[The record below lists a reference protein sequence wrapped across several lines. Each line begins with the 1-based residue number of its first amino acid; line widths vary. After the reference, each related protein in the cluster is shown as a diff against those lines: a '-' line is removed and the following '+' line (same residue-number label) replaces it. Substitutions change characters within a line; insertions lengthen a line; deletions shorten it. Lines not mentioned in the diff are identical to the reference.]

1 MQPSTANIIDDIHIP
16 DEDAMIKH
24 EYLDWMT
31 HNTPSR
37 WCNDSAI
44 ADDLESALAS
54 GAIGCTSNP
63 PLTYEALTTHPDLY
77 KEAIAQIPA
86 HLSGDDRVVELLGV
100 VVRPLAARL
109 MPLYRSSDGAFGYV
123 RSQVQPGISADAA
136 AMYRQGKTIAA
147 WGENVMVKIP
157 GTAAGM
163 QALEDLAAD
172 GIPTNPTVCPSVAQI
187 IAAAQANERGIERAL
202 AAGRTPAA
210 STAAIV
216 MGRLQDYL
224 SLLNEE
230 RKAGLSKDDLDW
242 AILAVAKRCY
252 RIIRER
258 GYRQILMPAAF
269 RSPIQ
274 VAGLCGAQV
283 HMTIHPKVQK
293 QVIEAERAGRLP
305 RRPGIDDPVAPSLIE
320 RVSRALPEFAR
331 AYDPNGLKPEEFGTF
346 GATAMTLDGFDKT
359 GWQKLRTL

>member
-1 MQPSTANIIDDIHIP
+1 
-16 DEDAMIKH
+16 MIKH
-24 EYLDWMT
+24 EYLYWMT
-31 HNTPSR
+31 QNTPSR

-44 ADDLESALAS
+44 LDDLESALGS

-63 PLTYEALTTHPDLY
+63 PLTYEALTTRPELY
-77 KEAIAQIPA
+77 KEEIAKIPA

-100 VVRPLAARL
+100 AVRPISARL
-109 MPLYRSSDGAFGYV
+109 MALYHDSGKKLGYV
-123 RSQVQPGISADAA
+123 RSQVQPKISGDAA
-136 AMYRQGKTIAA
+136 AMYRQGRKIAS

-163 QALEDLAAD
+163 QALEELAAD

-187 IAAAQANERGIERAL
+187 IAAAEANERGIKRAL

-230 RKAGLSKDDLDW
+230 RKTGLSKNDLDQ
-242 AILAVAKRCY
+242 AILAIAKRCCQ
-252 RIIRER
+252 IVKER
-258 GYRQILMPAAF
+258 GYQQILMPAAF

-274 VAGLCGAQV
+274 VAGLCGAHV

-293 QVIEAERAGRLP
+293 QVIEAEQTGQLQ
-305 RRPGIDDPVAPSLIE
+305 RRPGIDDPVDAAIIE
-320 RVSRALPEFAR
+320 RVSQALPEFAR
-331 AYDPNGLKPEEFGTF
+331 AYDPQGLKPEEFDTF

-359 GWQKLRTL
+359 GWQKLLTL